1 MRGRGRAGPG
11 AMGGGGER
19 RSEPLRGRA
28 AAGLTAVASVRSV
41 RAALICVL
49 FFFFFFFFFFPY
61 VLSLLPPSVCAC
73 VCV

>member
-49 FFFFFFFFFFPY
+49 FFFSFSFFFFPY